1 MTMLV
6 ASSDAVFFGV
16 VAEGAVRH
24 FQGVGGAGADS
35 AGTFHGGEQEGA
47 FELLDVDFE
56 VEAFGGKDGTV
67 AIAAAVAIAVTVAG
81 MLGDGLLIMIA
92 DARGERVGG
101 NARG

>member
-67 AIAAAVAIAVTVAG
+67 AIAVTVAG